1 MGPGTSEGYVRW
13 SHSCN
18 SEPYTVLKPGG
29 VGPRRGVA
37 STQRQVGIENI
48 IRNRANYVVIA
59 VVEGSETVVDG
70 KRISTG
76 MG

>member
-1 MGPGTSEGYVRW
+1 M
-13 SHSCN
+13 
-18 SEPYTVLKPGG
+18 
-29 VGPRRGVA
+29 A

-59 VVEGSETVVDG
+59 DVEGSETVVDG
-70 KRISTG
+70 ERISTG

>member
-1 MGPGTSEGYVRW
+1 MFGRA
-13 SHSCN
+13 
-18 SEPYTVLKPGG
+18 TVATASLILYSSLAAWVLG
-29 VGPRRGVA
+29 GVA

-59 VVEGSETVVDG
+59 IGEGSETVVDG